1 MSPPLLFTLRL
12 AARRPRVFADY
23 VRLSAAS
30 RRMAPEPP
38 PWAGAAD
45 VLPVAEGLAR
55 LAELLGPAAPGPAHD
70 RLGDVA
76 REGAARA
83 APGREAMAGDA
94 ALGEIAYA
102 VVRALRPAAVV
113 ETGVAT
119 GVATAF
125 ILAALADNGAG
136 ELHSVDLPPIAWV
149 PEGRVGAAVPA
160 ALKDRWHYHWGS
172 SRRLLA
178 PVLETTRDARP
189 RVFLHDSDHSYENM
203 RWELESAWAALAP
216 GDVLLCDDAHFHAG
230 FADAAAALGGTPLWI
245 AQPGQGGVTGVL
257 VRR

>member
-1 MSPPLLFTLRL
+1 MSPPPLFTARL

-23 VRLSAAS
+23 VRLSLAS
-30 RRMAPEPP
+30 RRPAPVPR
-38 PWAGAAD
+38 PWAGAED
-45 VLPVAEGLAR
+45 VLPVAAGLGR
-55 LAELLGPAAPGPAHD
+55 LAQLLGPAVPGAAHD

-83 APGREAMAGDA
+83 APGRESMAGDS

-102 VVRALRPAAVV
+102 VVRAVRPGAVV

-119 GVATAF
+119 GVTTAF

-136 ELHSVDLPPIAWV
+136 ELHSIDLPPIAWV
-149 PEGRVGAAVPA
+149 PEGRVAAAVPVE
-160 ALKDRWHYHWGS
+160 LKDRWHYHWGS
-172 SRRLLA
+172 SRRLLGG
-178 PVLETTRDARP
+178 VLEGTRDAGP

-203 RWELESAWAALAP
+203 RWETESAWAELAP

-230 FADAAAALGGTPLWI
+230 FADAAAALGASPLWI
-245 AQPGQGGVTGVL
+245 EQPEQGGVTGVL